1 MQSDKEK
8 LLAWVSQSK
17 SMLLELDQG
26 SPEAKSLAAIIR
38 RVEDG
43 LDDRDLLDETDL
55 GMVNLDQ
62 LKDTLTELEVSH
74 PRLTGIVN
82 DLMVALSSMGI

>member
-8 LLAWVSQSK
+8 LLAWVAQSK
-17 SMLLELDQG
+17 STLLELDQG
-26 SPEAKSLAAIIR
+26 SPEAKSLAEIIR

-55 GMVNLDQ
+55 GMLNLDH
-62 LKDTLTELEVSH
+62 LKETLTELEVSH

>member
-8 LLAWVSQSK
+8 LLAWVEQSK
-17 SMLLELDQG
+17 ATLIELEQD
-26 SPEAKSLAAIIR
+26 STEAKSLAEIIR

-43 LDDRDLLDETDL
+43 LGDRDILDETDL
-55 GMVNLDQ
+55 GMLNLDH
-62 LKDTLTELEVSH
+62 LKTTLTELEVSH
-74 PRLTGIVN
+74 PRVTGIVN

>member
-17 SMLLELDQG
+17 STLLELEQG
-26 SPEAKSLAAIIR
+26 SPEAKSLAEIIR

-43 LDDRDLLDETDL
+43 LDDRDLFDETDL

>member
-8 LLAWVSQSK
+8 LLAWVAQSK
-17 SMLLELDQG
+17 SMLLELEQG
-26 SPEAKSLAAIIR
+26 SPEAKSLTEIIR

-55 GMVNLDQ
+55 GMVNLDH
-62 LKDTLTELEVSH
+62 LKETLTELEVSH

>member
-8 LLAWVSQSK
+8 LLAWVEQSK
-17 SMLLELDQG
+17 ATLIELDQD
-26 SPEAKSLAAIIR
+26 SPEAKSLAEIIR

-43 LDDRDLLDETDL
+43 LGDRDILDETDL
-55 GMVNLDQ
+55 GMLNLDH
-62 LKDTLTELEVSH
+62 LKQALTELEVSH
-74 PRLTGIVN
+74 PRVTGIVN

>member
-8 LLAWVSQSK
+8 LLAWVAQSK
-17 SMLLELDQG
+17 SMLLELEQG
-26 SPEAKSLAAIIR
+26 SPEAKSLAEIIR

-55 GMVNLDQ
+55 GMVNLDH
-62 LKDTLTELEVSH
+62 LKETLTELEVTH

>member
-8 LLAWVSQSK
+8 LLAWVAQSK
-17 SMLLELDQG
+17 SMLLELEQG
-26 SPEAKSLAAIIR
+26 SPEAKSLAEIIR

-55 GMVNLDQ
+55 GMVNLDH
-62 LKDTLTELEVSH
+62 LKETLTELEVSH